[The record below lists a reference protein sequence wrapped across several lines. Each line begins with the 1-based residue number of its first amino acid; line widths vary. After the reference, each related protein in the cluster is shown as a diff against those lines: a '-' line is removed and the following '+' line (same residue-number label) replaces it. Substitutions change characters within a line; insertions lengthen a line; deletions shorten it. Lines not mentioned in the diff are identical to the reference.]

1 MTVFACVRI
10 ITVETMSKRLE
21 LVWPEKDK
29 ILLGL
34 DDNGKPIWG
43 TKADLE
49 TRLLVQLEDVGE
61 TNPDNLNDLY
71 DQGDNLLIKGD
82 NLLAL
87 KALERHFAGKIKCIY
102 IDPPFNTG
110 GAFEHY
116 EDGYEQTVWLSLM
129 RDRLQLLRDLLRL
142 DGFICVHS
150 DDTES
155 AYLRVMMDEI
165 FGAENWVTTVFV
177 QARYPSKTLK
187 ADRPFHMLVDQ
198 VHVYRKS
205 EQAVIKQERKEYDIS
220 KYVWRIT
227 TDSLSKTLVLGS
239 RTVECFDVGS
249 YSIERSSPSSDR
261 LKEVWISGKVL
272 DINSSGR
279 FFRDHLS
286 GRVEEDGLGVLYK
299 VYGIGED
306 NLGYRYITGPK
317 REGAVRGK
325 YYQGI
330 PAKIGSEPQY
340 RIQALLNLWD
350 LAASIGNCRHEGGA
364 DFRSGKKPEVLVYN
378 LLNIFTEEDD
388 WVLDSFLGSGTTAAV
403 AHKMNR
409 RWIGV
414 EIGEHA
420 ETLCLPRLKRVV
432 SGKDQT
438 GISKHVGW
446 KGGGGFRYCVLGE
459 SLFAKDKD
467 TGLVMLNPKY
477 TNGPLVSAICNLE
490 GFHLNNDSLFQGV
503 RGNAYAHITEDKV
516 TQTYVDSLVEKL
528 PKGKTLVIYC
538 LKRAAGLDTPQEV
551 KVKRIPRELQI
562 PRYLMSTKSGG
573 GK

>member
-1 MTVFACVRI
+1 
-10 ITVETMSKRLE
+10 MSKRLE
-21 LVWPEKDK
+21 LVWPEKDRV
-29 ILLGL
+29 LLGL

-43 TKADLE
+43 TKTDLE
-49 TRLLVQLEDVGE
+49 TRLLVQLEAVGE

-71 DQGDNLLIKGD
+71 EQGDNLLIKGD

-110 GAFEHY
+110 GAFEYY
-116 EDGYEQTVWLSLM
+116 EDGYEHTVWLALI

-142 DGFICVHS
+142 DGFICVHI

-155 AYLRVMMDEI
+155 AYLRVIMDEI

-187 ADRPFHMLVDQ
+187 ADRPFHMLIDQ
-198 VHVYRKS
+198 VHVYRRSDK
-205 EQAVIKQERKEYDIS
+205 AVIKRERKEYDIS
-220 KYVWRIT
+220 KYIWRLT
-227 TDSLSKTLVLGS
+227 TDSPSKTLVLGG
-239 RTVECFDVGS
+239 RTVECFDAGS
-249 YSIERSSPSSDR
+249 YKIERSSPSRDG
-261 LKEVWISGKVL
+261 LKEVWVSGKVL

-286 GRVEEDGLGVLYK
+286 GRVEEDGLGALYR

-317 REGAVRGK
+317 QKGAIRGK

-330 PAKIGSEPQY
+330 PAKIGSESIY
-340 RIQALLNLWD
+340 RIQALLNFWD
-350 LAASIGNCRHEGGA
+350 LAASVGNCRHEGGA

-378 LLNIFTEEDD
+378 LINIFTEEND

-409 RWIGV
+409 KWIGV

-432 SGKDQT
+432 SGRDQT
-438 GISKHVGW
+438 GISKEVSW

-459 SLFAKDKD
+459 SLFAKDED
-467 TGLVMLNPKY
+467 TGLVMINPKY
-477 TNGPLVSAICNLE
+477 TNGPLVAAVCNLE
-490 GFHLNNDSLFQGV
+490 SFYLNSDSLFHGV
-503 RGNAYAHITEDKV
+503 RGNTYAHVTEDKV
-516 TQTYVDSLVEKL
+516 TQTYLDSLVEKL
-528 PKGKTLVIYC
+528 PEGKNLVVYC
-538 LKRAAGLDTPQEV
+538 LKRAADLEMPQEV
-551 KVKRIPRELQI
+551 KVKRIPKELQI
-562 PRYLMSTKSGG
+562 PRYLMSTESRGG
-573 GK
+573 E